1 MAKLDYRYTYDGM
14 KKVNLATS
22 KLIGDVADD
31 LDIYQQGDKSQL
43 WRSANGTYFRG
54 MCLEH
59 GPWQKITIMTDY
71 QARAWI
77 MEYYGAEKLV
87 ECGFEEAEEI

>member
-1 MAKLDYRYTYDGM
+1 MA
-14 KKVNLATS
+14 V
-22 KLIGDVADD
+22 D

-43 WRSANGTYFRG
+43 WRSVNGTYFHG

-59 GPWQKITIMTDY
+59 GPWHKIIIMTDY